1 MNRSLFIFW
10 GIFFLGL
17 AACAGDR
24 PDATSA
30 GEASSSADS
39 AAVVPTT
46 VPDTTADASTET
58 TPADTLTLLEKR
70 RWIINGIT
78 FEGAK
83 FELSKEVDAFLTFT
97 DGRVGGSTGCNNLS
111 GTYQAGN
118 DNSLQIGQLA
128 TTKKMCPSLM
138 QQERRILEL
147 LQGATSFAP
156 LSRRFLEIESTKG
169 KITALTDD
177 LMDLDNQQ

>member
-24 PDATSA
+24 PDANSA

-39 AAVVPTT
+39 AAIVRTT
-46 VPDTTADASTET
+46 APDTTADTSTDT
-58 TPADTLTLLEKR
+58 TPADSLTLLEKR
-70 RWIINGIT
+70 RWVINTIT

-83 FELSKEVDAFLTFT
+83 FELSKDVEAFLTFAN
-97 DGRVGGSTGCNNLS
+97 GRVEGSTGCNNFN
-111 GTYQAGN
+111 GTYQAGA
-118 DNSLQIGQLA
+118 DNSLQIGTLA

-138 QQERRILEL
+138 VQERRIQEL
-147 LQGATSFAP
+147 LQNATRFVP